1 MPQIFITSNPENDRA
16 VDVHYGE
23 EFKGTFDTRYQRDEF
38 RKLVD
43 TLCVERAK
51 ELDRFYNFVSA

>member
-1 MPQIFITSNPENDRA
+1 MPQIFITSNSENDRA

-43 TLCVERAK
+43 ALCIERAK
-51 ELDRFYNFVSA
+51 ELKS